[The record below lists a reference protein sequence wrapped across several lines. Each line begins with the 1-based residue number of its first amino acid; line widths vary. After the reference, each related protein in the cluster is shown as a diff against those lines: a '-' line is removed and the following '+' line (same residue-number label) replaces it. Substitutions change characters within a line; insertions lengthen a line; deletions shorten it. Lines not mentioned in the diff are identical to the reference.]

1 MNDGYTQMKMS
12 ELDEQLKQMKNVA
25 TTLGYQIQGVERKV
39 GGYDVLLGKLHDLE
53 IFKNEVSGNLLEKN
67 KLLLGTYREDLVKD
81 LKNTVNGMV
90 NRRVKEIE
98 GNILKLDRITDNL
111 MNYSETLGEFKTG
124 VLDNNCVLAELLKLL
139 EKKNIFT
146 EKEIQIMLKRVE
158 VAVKKHIST
167 SNINRRDEI

>member
-1 MNDGYTQMKMS
+1 MNYGYTQMKMS
-12 ELDEQLKQMKNVA
+12 DLDEQLKQMKNVA

-39 GGYDVLLGKLHDLE
+39 GGYDVLLGKLNDLE

-81 LKNTVNGMV
+81 LKNAVNGMV

-98 GNILKLDRITDNL
+98 GNILKLDRIVDNL

-124 VLDNNCVLAELLKLL
+124 VLENNCLLAELLKLL

-146 EKEIQIMLKRVE
+146 EKEIQTMLKRVE
-158 VAVKKHIST
+158 MVVKKHASAT
-167 SNINRRDEI
+167 SINR